1 MVKAGQRV
9 SRRDFLKTSL
19 AGTAFLG
26 LNALST
32 DMQAYNERLPNFIII
47 LADDLGYNDLS
58 CYGSELIHTP
68 RLDRMAAEGM
78 RFTDFHTSA
87 PVCTPTR
94 ASLMTG
100 CYPLRVGLP
109 AVINYQSK
117 IGINSEETTIAEL
130 LKSRG
135 YATACIGKWHLGW
148 QKQFLPTR
156 HGFDYYYG
164 LPFSNDMAYNDS
176 SVPLIRNKKIIEQPV
191 VQETLTERYT
201 AEAIR
206 FIKENKDKP
215 FFLYLPH
222 TFPHVPLHVSERFS
236 GKSKR
241 GLYGDVVECIDWS
254 TGEILDT
261 ISKLG
266 LDKNTLVVFT
276 SDNGPWLAKRD
287 HGGSAFPLRNGKGST
302 WEGGMR
308 VPCIMRWPGRI
319 PTGATCGEL
328 STVMDFLPTFARL
341 AGVPVPTDRIIDG
354 KDILPLMTGEKDAV
368 SPYEVFY
375 MYRVERLE
383 AIRCGK
389 WKLALPRQE
398 VGTKENIPLSLY
410 NLEEDIGETTDVSA
424 QYPSIVKRLLSYA
437 ERAREDLGDS
447 LTGAIGKNRRP
458 PGKVNS

>member
-1 MVKAGQRV
+1 MVKVGQRV

-26 LNALST
+26 LNAFST
-32 DMQAYNERLPNFIII
+32 DIQAYNERLPNFIII

-135 YATACIGKWHLGW
+135 YATACVGKWHLGW

-176 SVPLIRNKKIIEQPV
+176 SVPLIRNEKIIKQPV

-215 FFLYLPH
+215 FSYIFRTPFLMFRSM
-222 TFPHVPLHVSERFS
+222 FPKGF
-236 GKSKR
+236 
-241 GLYGDVVECIDWS
+241 
-254 TGEILDT
+254 
-261 ISKLG
+261 
-266 LDKNTLVVFT
+266 LV
-276 SDNGPWLAKRD
+276 
-287 HGGSAFPLRNGKGST
+287 
-302 WEGGMR
+302 
-308 VPCIMRWPGRI
+308 
-319 PTGATCGEL
+319 
-328 STVMDFLPTFARL
+328 
-341 AGVPVPTDRIIDG
+341 
-354 KDILPLMTGEKDAV
+354 
-368 SPYEVFY
+368 
-375 MYRVERLE
+375 
-383 AIRCGK
+383 
-389 WKLALPRQE
+389 
-398 VGTKENIPLSLY
+398 
-410 NLEEDIGETTDVSA
+410 
-424 QYPSIVKRLLSYA
+424 
-437 ERAREDLGDS
+437 
-447 LTGAIGKNRRP
+447 NRR
-458 PGKVNS
+458 GDCMVM